1 MISAVPSMSL
11 AVLAISVVLAT
22 TQFVVPVHSFNNP
35 IVSHSPARP
44 SERES
49 YSRNTALQVFG
60 FSAPEETTLD
70 PQQDSSSFDRR
81 SLLLAGAASLTAG
94 FVVKDDNNPF
104 QNRAPATLTTM
115 EPSVEAGVI
124 IAPTTST
131 VSSVQ
136 EALAMIESMGD
147 KRFLHAVIA
156 SDYQFLYEESK
167 TTKTPAASEIDVG
180 GIFSQKVP
188 TDSISGKRSVVL
200 TAAGNL
206 ASSKAFSLWPL
217 ETAMC
222 SSADTKGCDN
232 GIHYAWPELGG
243 SIRPTTDEA
252 TQNMIVDGIDCGKMS
267 LEDAL
272 EGDMQVLVQAP
283 SYLMVPKYM
292 ESNLRKGLQGAFLI

>member
-1 MISAVPSMSL
+1 MISAVPSMRL
-11 AVLAISVVLAT
+11 AVLAISVVLAP
-22 TQFVVPVHSFNNP
+22 TQLFVPVHSFNNFL
-35 IVSHSPARP
+35 VSHSPVKP
-44 SERES
+44 SEHEI
-49 YSRNTALQVFG
+49 YGRNTALQVFG
-60 FSAPEETTLD
+60 FSAPDETT
-70 PQQDSSSFDRR
+70 PGSQQDSSSFDRR

-94 FVVKDDNNPF
+94 FAVKEDNFPF

-147 KRFLHAVIA
+147 KRFLHAVVA
-156 SDYQFLYEESK
+156 SNYQFLYEESK
-167 TTKTPAASEIDVG
+167 TTKTPATSEMDVE

-188 TDSISGKRSVVL
+188 SDSTSGKRSVVL
-200 TAAGNL
+200 TATGNL

-217 ETAMC
+217 ETALC
-222 SSADTKGCDN
+222 NSAATKGCDN

-243 SIRPTTDEA
+243 PIRPVTDEA
-252 TQNMIVDGIDCGKMS
+252 TQSMIVDGIDCGKMS

-272 EGDMQVLVQAP
+272 EGEMQVLVQAP

-292 ESNLRKGLQGAFLI
+292 ESYLRKGLQGAFLI